1 MPRVL
6 IIDDQSHV
14 RAAISV
20 TLQANGY
27 EVVAVESG
35 RLGLIELN
43 EAVFNITPFDL
54 VIVDI
59 YMPDMDGVKLIRAVR
74 ERTPELPIIAISGA
88 LFRDSGRTVLDILP
102 KSPHL
107 AGITYLQKP
116 FRPKELIQAIHGAI
130 GVAA

>member
-6 IIDDQSHV
+6 IIDDQPHV

-20 TLQANGY
+20 ALKANGY

-43 EAVFNITPFDL
+43 KTVFDLTPFDL

-59 YMPDMDGVKLIRAVR
+59 YMPDMDGVKL
-74 ERTPELPIIAISGA
+74 
-88 LFRDSGRTVLDILP
+88 
-102 KSPHL
+102 
-107 AGITYLQKP
+107 
-116 FRPKELIQAIHGAI
+116 
-130 GVAA
+130 